1 MLVIMYTS
9 RFCILWCTLGLFII
23 TISGVFFCSGRSDF
37 SRRHGLVL
45 IDGEFEDCGFE
56 GPLPGVYND
65 GSPIAKMTFDFSK
78 DRAELSEL
86 WLNFPISSRADPN
99 AFNRD
104 SVREI
109 TLKGN
114 GWSGLLPLVEH
125 AFSKMHG
132 IEKVNWDIRQPV
144 TDSILHSPEINNP
157 DSKLH
162 FSFHSRSG
170 DPSFSLVNSTLLY
183 AVKADISYAWNANYA
198 PLDFVFAALSTAP
211 NIKELDLFLYAD
223 GCDQGVGNPFAFSF
237 LANPSARFSPLEV
250 LRLDGYS
257 LDERSDGG
265 IAWAWRGKREEWDAK
280 WKEHL
285 DDDDDDAEPP
295 PFPERPADDGRTNL
309 EAWMEAMDW
318 SNLHTLHLAYPSKT
332 DLDRLRGPALPSLK
346 ELSIKAGAGWGATQD
361 EIHSFMV
368 NGTSNLLH
376 SISLQN
382 MGAESGNKLLKSLT
396 TSPTLTQELRQ
407 FSYGAGGENIFF
419 LNESRLSALLARS
432 PNIEYLD
439 INVPRKFNM
448 SIEGE
453 GLFNDILSTP
463 TLKHLTLRFPS
474 PDQHFAGMGRWSEL
488 GDSYSEMR
496 QKYMKG
502 KDEGDETDPLINHAT
517 ATKLFEDMRG
527 RKKEAELERLEF
539 YVGDWDHRF
548 EHRLMGNLILRVAYW
563 KCTVSYGCQGEQT
576 RVVE

>member
-1 MLVIMYTS
+1 
-9 RFCILWCTLGLFII
+9 
-23 TISGVFFCSGRSDF
+23 
-37 SRRHGLVL
+37 
-45 IDGEFEDCGFE
+45 
-56 GPLPGVYND
+56 
-65 GSPIAKMTFDFSK
+65 MTFDFSK
-78 DRAELSEL
+78 YRAKLTEL
-86 WLNFPISSRADPN
+86 WLNFLISPRADPN
-99 AFNRD
+99 GFNRD

-114 GWSGLLPLVEH
+114 EWFALLPLVEH
-125 AFSKMHG
+125 AFSKMRG

-144 TDSILHSPEINNP
+144 TDKILWSLEINNP
-157 DSKLH
+157 ESKLYY
-162 FSFHSRSG
+162 SFHSRAG

-183 AVKADISYAWNANYA
+183 AVTADIGYAWNANYA
-198 PLDFVFAALSTAP
+198 PLDFIFAALSAAP
-211 NIKELDLFLYAD
+211 NIRELDLFLHAG
-223 GCDQGVGNPFAFSF
+223 GCDQGMGNPFAFPF
-237 LANPSARFSPLEV
+237 LSNPSVKFPPLEV

-257 LDERSDGG
+257 LNERSDGG
-265 IAWAWRGKREEWDAK
+265 MAWAWRGKREEWDAK

-285 DDDDDDAEPP
+285 DNDDDDAEPP
-295 PFPERPADDGRTNL
+295 PFPERDADDGRTNL

-346 ELSIKAGAGWGATQD
+346 HLSIKAAAEWGATQD
-361 EIHSFMV
+361 EILSFVV
-368 NGTSNLLH
+368 NGTPNLLH

-382 MGAESGNKLLKSLT
+382 MGAESGNELLKSLN

-419 LNESRLSALLARS
+419 LNQSRLSVLLVQS
-432 PNIEYLD
+432 PNIEHLD
-439 INVPRKFNM
+439 VNVPRKFNM
-448 SIEGE
+448 SMESG

-474 PDQHFAGMGRWSEL
+474 PDQHFAGMGRQSEL
-488 GDSYSEMR
+488 SDSYSEMR
-496 QKYMKG
+496 QKYMKV
-502 KDEGDETDPLINHAT
+502 KDEGDETDPLINHAA

-527 RKKEAELERLEF
+527 RKKEAELEELEF
-539 YVGDWDHRF
+539 YVGYWDHRF
-548 EHRLMGNLILRVAYW
+548 ERRLMGNLILRVAYW